1 MQTSSEFPF
10 VYPPLDHQLEE
21 WEISKD
27 LARRGLFWEMGLGK
41 SKLIVDTAAWLWL
54 TDKIDVVIIMAK
66 KGEYSNWPLVELPAH
81 MPVEVPYE
89 FAIFRSAM
97 RAAEKQAI
105 RDLVK
110 PSNKLRIFVVNVE
123 SMAFDGGKCA
133 RAIAKSARKGV
144 MAILDESTCAKSIKA
159 ARYKHI
165 KDIFDKAKYR
175 RILTGTPITRSPL
188 DLWGQCQLLGRDTLG
203 HTNFYSFK
211 GDYAIEET
219 VYLGQKHFKQVVGFR
234 NLQRLNS
241 QIKTFASIKERSECV
256 DLPDKIYSKVA
267 VPLTERQAEM
277 YETMRDEAIAQ
288 FLDGE
293 IIEATNALGVI
304 TRLDQIACG
313 QLRKEDGSFEIIDN
327 NRVEALLER
336 IDISGKK
343 GIIWC
348 NYRGL
353 LEHLVQT
360 ISKEF
365 GPELVGRYYGGVP
378 DQEREDYV
386 RRFQDPD
393 DKLRWIIANQQS
405 MGYGRTLTR
414 GKENYYCS
422 NGYNLE
428 HRLQSED
435 RTMRIG
441 QDESVSY
448 TDFFTPNTTNE
459 RVLYLLR
466 AKRNLA
472 SEVLGTNIRDW
483 I

>member
-1 MQTSSEFPF
+1 MENFPF
-10 VYPPLDHQLEE
+10 VLPPLAHQDEE
-21 WEISKD
+21 LQISRRM
-27 LARRGLFWEMGLGK
+27 ARRALFWEMGTGK
-41 SKLIVDTAAWLWL
+41 SKVMVDTMIALYL
-54 TDKIDVVIIMAK
+54 EGLIDVVVIMAK
-66 KGEYSNWPLVELPAH
+66 KGEISNWKYVELPAH
-81 MPVEVPYE
+81 MPKEVEYDCQLY
-89 FAIFRSAM
+89 RSGL
-97 RAAEKQAI
+97 RAAEKEAI
-105 RDLVK
+105 RNLTK
-110 PSNKLRIFVVNVE
+110 PTHKLRIICVNVE
-123 SMAFDGGKCA
+123 SMAFDGGKVA
-133 RAIAKSARKGV
+133 RAIAKTAKKGY
-144 MAILDESTCAKSIKA
+144 MALLDESTCAKTVKA

-188 DLWGQCQLLGRDTLG
+188 DLWGQCNLLGPGTLG
-203 HTNFYSFK
+203 HTSFFSFK

-219 VYLGQKHFKQVVGFR
+219 VYLGKNHFKQVVGYR
-234 NLQRLNS
+234 NLERLNK
-241 QIKTFASIKERSECV
+241 QLKTFASIKERAECV
-256 DLPDKIYSKVA
+256 DLPDKIYSKVV
-267 VPLTERQAEM
+267 VPLTDRQDEM
-277 YETMRDEAIAQ
+277 YQTMREEAIAQ

-327 NRVEALLER
+327 NRVPALMER

-353 LEHLVQT
+353 LQHIYET
-360 ISKEF
+360 ISREY
-365 GPELVGRYYGGVP
+365 GPESVGRYFGGVP
-378 DQEREDYV
+378 DVEREDYV
-386 RRFQDPD
+386 KRFQDPD
-393 DKLRWIIANQQS
+393 DNVFRWIVANQQS

-414 GKENYYCS
+414 GKENYYYS

-441 QDESVSY
+441 QTEAVSY
-448 TDFFTPNTTNE
+448 TDFFSPDTTNE

>member
-1 MQTSSEFPF
+1 MLTTSNFPF
-10 VYPPLDHQLEE
+10 VMKPLAHQLEV
-21 WEISKD
+21 WEHSRD
-27 LARRGLFWEMGLGK
+27 LARYALFHEMGLGK
-41 SKLIVDTAAWLWL
+41 TKVIVDTMAWLAMH
-54 TDKIDVVIIMAK
+54 DKIDVVIIMAK
-66 KGEYSNWPLVELPAH
+66 KGEYSNWPLSEIPAH
-81 MPVEVPYE
+81 MPPEVTYE
-89 FAIFRSAM
+89 YAIFRSAM

-110 PSNKLRIFVVNVE
+110 PSDKLRIFVVNVE

-144 MAILDESTCAKSIKA
+144 MAILDESTCAKTVKA

-175 RILTGTPITRSPL
+175 RILTGTPITRGPL
-188 DLWGQCQLLGRDTLG
+188 DLWGQCNLLGPGTLG
-203 HTNFYSFK
+203 HTSFFSFK

-219 VYLGQKHFKQVVGFR
+219 VYLGSKHFKQVKGYR
-234 NLQRLNS
+234 NLERLNK
-241 QIKTFASIKERSECV
+241 QIKTFASIKERRECV

-267 VPLTERQAEM
+267 VEMTPRQLDM
-277 YETMRDEAIAQ
+277 YETMREEAIAQ
-288 FLDGE
+288 LLDGE

-327 NRVEALLER
+327 NRVPALMER

-353 LEHLVQT
+353 LQHIFHE
-360 ISKEF
+360 ISREF
-365 GPELVGRYYGGVP
+365 GPEKVGQYFGGVK
-378 DQEREDYV
+378 DAEREEYV
-386 RRFQDPD
+386 KRFQDPD
-393 DKLRWIIANQQS
+393 DPLQWIVANQQS

-414 GKENYYCS
+414 GKENYYVS

-441 QDESVSY
+441 QDEAVSY
-448 TDFFTPNTTNE
+448 TDFFTPGTTNE

>member
-1 MQTSSEFPF
+1 MENFPF
-10 VYPPLDHQLEE
+10 VMTPLNHQAEE
-21 WEISKD
+21 FDISRR
-27 LARRGLFWEMGLGK
+27 LARRGLFWEMGTGK
-41 SKLIVDTAAWLWL
+41 SKVMIDTMADLFL
-54 TDKIDVVIIMAK
+54 DGLIDVVVIMAK
-66 KGEYSNWPLVELPAH
+66 KGEYSNWKYVELPEH
-81 MPVEVPYE
+81 MPPIVEYDCQ
-89 FAIFRSAM
+89 IYRSAM

-105 RDLVK
+105 RDMIQ
-110 PSNKLRIFVVNVE
+110 PTHKLRIICVNVE
-123 SMAFDGGKCA
+123 SMAFDGGKVA
-133 RAIAKSARKGV
+133 RAIAKTAKKGY
-144 MAILDESTCAKSIKA
+144 MAILDESTCCKTVKA
-159 ARYKHI
+159 ARYKHV
-165 KDIFDKAKYR
+165 KDIFDRAKYR

-188 DLWGQCQLLGRDTLG
+188 DLWGQCQLLGPGTLG
-203 HTNFYSFK
+203 HTSFFSFK

-219 VYLGQKHFKQVVGFR
+219 VYLGKKNFKQVTGYR
-234 NLQRLNS
+234 NLKRLNG
-241 QIKTFASIKERSECV
+241 QIKTFASIKERAECV
-256 DLPDKIYSKVA
+256 DLPDKIYQKVA
-267 VPLTERQAEM
+267 VPLTDRQAEM

-313 QLRKEDGSFEIIDN
+313 QLRKEDGTFEIIDN
-327 NRVEALLER
+327 NRVPALMER

-353 LEHLVQT
+353 LQHIHQEIVR
-360 ISKEF
+360 EY
-365 GPELVGRYYGGVP
+365 GPELVGRYFGGVP
-378 DQEREDYV
+378 DAEREDYIK
-386 RRFQDPD
+386 RFQDPD
-393 DKLRWIIANQQS
+393 DPLRWIVANQQS

-414 GKENYYCS
+414 GKENYYVS

-441 QDESVSY
+441 QDEAVSY
-448 TDFFTPNTTNE
+448 TDFFTPATTNE

>member
-1 MQTSSEFPF
+1 MENFPF
-10 VYPPLDHQLEE
+10 VMPPLHHQAEE
-21 WEISKD
+21 FEISRD
-27 LARRGLFWEMGLGK
+27 LARRGLFWEMGTGK
-41 SKLIVDTAAWLWL
+41 SKVQVDTAAYLWL
-54 TDKIDVVIIMAK
+54 EGKIDVLIILAK
-66 KGEYSNWPLVELPAH
+66 KGEYSNWKYVELPAH
-81 MPVEVPYE
+81 MPKEVDYVCE
-89 FAIFRSAM
+89 LYRSAM
-97 RAAEKQAI
+97 RKAEKEAI
-105 RDLVK
+105 KELVK
-110 PSNKLRIFVVNVE
+110 PSDKLRVICVNVE
-123 SMAFDGGKCA
+123 SLAFDGGKVA
-133 RAIAKSARKGV
+133 RAIAKTACKGYMV
-144 MAILDESTCAKSIKA
+144 ILDESTCAKSVKA

-165 KDIFDKAKYR
+165 KDLFDRAKYR

-188 DLWGQCQLLGRDTLG
+188 DLWGQCNLLGPGTLG
-203 HTNFYSFK
+203 HTSFFSFK

-219 VYLGQKHFKQVVGFR
+219 VYLGQKHFKQVKGYK
-234 NLQRLNS
+234 NLERLNK
-241 QIKTFASIKERSECV
+241 QIKTFASIKERRECV
-256 DLPDKIYSKVA
+256 DLPDKIYSKVM
-267 VPLTERQAEM
+267 VPLTERQEEM
-277 YETMRDEAIAQ
+277 YQSMRDEAIAQ
-288 FLDGE
+288 FLNGE
-293 IIEATNALGVI
+293 IIEATNALGII

-327 NRVEALLER
+327 NRVPALMER

-353 LEHLVQT
+353 LQHIYQE
-360 ISKEF
+360 IIREF
-365 GPELVGRYYGGVP
+365 GPEKIGRYFGGVP
-378 DQEREDYV
+378 DVEREEYV
-386 RRFQDPD
+386 RRFQDPED
-393 DKLRWIIANQQS
+393 QLQWIVANQQS

-414 GKENYYCS
+414 GKENYYYS

-441 QDESVSY
+441 QDEAVSY

-466 AKRNLA
+466 SKRNLA